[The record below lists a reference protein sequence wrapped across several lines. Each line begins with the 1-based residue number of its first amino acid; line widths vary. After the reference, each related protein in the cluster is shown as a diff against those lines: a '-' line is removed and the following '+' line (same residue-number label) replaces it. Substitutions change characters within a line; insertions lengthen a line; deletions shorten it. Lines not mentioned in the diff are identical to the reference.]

1 MIKNVE
7 ERLRFQELDDMEAP
21 SWESFYQGAIS
32 ALILIGIGAAAAT

>member
-1 MIKNVE
+1 MIKDVE